1 MWLMVERKTV
11 FVNIWP
17 LLLVCQKQLFKQKYI
32 FLRIFPF
39 SNMLRKTKLLCISD
53 LHSEIAI
60 FWINREVLCEF
71 SRICFKTTE
80 KHSLAVCGSF
90 LAEKQFLLIFVHFY
104 WFDQKKLFKKIQIFF
119 GIYPFSNL
127 LRKTNFLIFSVI
139 LSEIAT
145 FRNKKRISL
154 WISPKMLQN
163 KRKA

>member
-1 MWLMVERKTV
+1 MWLTVESKTV

-17 LLLVCQKQLFKQKYI
+17 LLLVCPKKLFKQIHI

-39 SNMLRKTKLLCISD
+39 SNMLRKTNLLCISD
-53 LHSEIAI
+53 FLSEIAI
-60 FWINREVLCEF
+60 FWIKRDVLCEF
-71 SRICFKTTE
+71 SRKCFKTTE

-104 WFDQKKLFKKIQIFF
+104 WFDKKKLFKQIQIFF
-119 GIYPFSNL
+119 AIYPFSNM
-127 LRKTNFLIFSVI
+127 LRKTNFLSFSVI

-163 KRKA
+163 NRKA